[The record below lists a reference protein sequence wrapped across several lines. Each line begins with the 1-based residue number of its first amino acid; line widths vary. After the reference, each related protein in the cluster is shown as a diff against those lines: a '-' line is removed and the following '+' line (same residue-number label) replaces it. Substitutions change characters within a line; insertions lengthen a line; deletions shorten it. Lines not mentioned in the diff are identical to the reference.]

1 MAIKGYK
8 FYIRPVTDP
17 ESEWVAVNNIP
28 QEDPDYTFTNLVS
41 GVEYEIASVAV
52 DFAGNESEMS
62 VPLDVT
68 TLVHNAYEDP
78 MSDADA
84 SAVDS
89 IVNAFAWQGKGT
101 LLSISGPKGHYSKAY
116 GHDYTAAGAAG
127 RALTLDD
134 KMHYGSTTKM
144 NTAWL
149 IFRQIDAGH
158 LSLDDTIDR
167 WPTLVGVTNSD
178 RVTIKMLLMNRSG
191 VYECM
196 GPDSPFGQSSY
207 LHPTVAGDAIAA
219 MQGKPSA
226 FEPGTQYAYCNGG
239 WILLGEVLRQLDI
252 EYGTSRSL
260 PDIFQQD
267 CYDALELT
275 NCEWRRSP
283 YMTAPYSRGWTDN
296 LAYPTVVAVI
306 QSLPLYWLLGA
317 VYWALAPSLSGGWP
331 TTPTYE
337 FTAYDPSYPS
347 SAGCLDGTIGDLRKW
362 GEALRDSA
370 LLSPESIQLR
380 DEVYRTSVVYTKQY
394 DFDGPGWI
402 GAGLGLTSIGDWRGW
417 NGASAGYSSALWYNV
432 TNGAV
437 IAIMHNYFNIQPF
450 SMMLQ
455 IAYNWWPESL
465 DHNPTWIARMIDSGI
480 DSGASEFGTGTLW
493 PWHATGDANGATALP
508 HDVPFYL

>member
-17 ESEWVAVNNIP
+17 ESEWVAVNNVP
-28 QEDPDYTFTNLVS
+28 QENPDYQFLDLTS
-41 GVEYEIASVAV
+41 GTDYEIAAKAV
-52 DFAGNESEMS
+52 DWAGNESEMS
-62 VPLDVT
+62 VPLEVST
-68 TLVHNAYEDP
+68 PVHEPSDDP
-78 MSDADA
+78 MSA
-84 SAVDS
+84 SDIAAVDA
-89 IVNAFAWQGKGT
+89 IMAAWPWQGKGT
-101 LLSISGPKGHYSKAY
+101 LLSMSTPLGSYSKAY
-116 GHDYTAAGAAG
+116 GHDYTASGAAG

-178 RVTIKMLLMNRSG
+178 RVTIRHLLLNRSG

-196 GPDSPFGQSSY
+196 GPDAAFGQSSY
-207 LHPTVAGDAIAA
+207 LHPTVAADPIAA
-219 MQGKPSA
+219 MQGQPSA

-260 PDIFQQD
+260 PDIFQED
-267 CYDALELT
+267 CYDALGLK

-296 LAYPTVVAVI
+296 LAYPTIVAIVN
-306 QSLPLYWLLGA
+306 SLPLAWLLGWL
-317 VYWALAPSLSGGWP
+317 YWSLVPSLSGGWHS
-331 TTPTYE
+331 TPTYE
-337 FTAYDPSYPS
+337 FTAYDPSYPN
-347 SAGCLDGTIGDLRKW
+347 SAGCLDGTIGDLRLW

-370 LLSPESIQLR
+370 LLSPESEQLR
-380 DEVYRTSVVYTKQY
+380 SEIYGTSTFYTKAY
-394 DFDGPGWI
+394 VWDGPGWI
-402 GAGLGLTSIGDWRGW
+402 GAGLGLTAIGDWRGW
-417 NGASAGYSSALWYNV
+417 NGASAGYSSALWFNV

-437 IAIMHNYFNIQPF
+437 IAILHNYFNIQPF
-450 SMMLQ
+450 SAFLQ
-455 IAYNWWPESL
+455 IAYQFWPESL
-465 DHNPTWIARMIDSGI
+465 ASNPDWVVRMTEDGITSGT
-480 DSGASEFGTGTLW
+480 DEFGGGTLY
-493 PWHATGDANGATALP
+493 PWHATGDSDGVAMVP
-508 HDVPFYL
+508 HKVPFYL